1 MKLTEKTLSK
11 EYKFNGKIINLRV
24 DTALLPDG
32 KTAAREVVEHRG
44 GVCVLPLTDKNEILM
59 VRQFRYPY
67 MEELIEIPAGK
78 RDSFEEEPL
87 ACGKRELKEETGL
100 DGAYM
105 EQFHTFSAPERD
117 PRERV
122 ITIAYYALVKIQEV
136 KGGDDAASARW
147 FPLDDIPSLAFDH
160 DYILRMATQRL
171 REQIHFQPIGF
182 ELLPEKFTLKELQL
196 LYEAILGINFD
207 RRNFSKKMLHLEIL
221 TDLEETVWPTP
232 KREAK
237 LYKFNAE
244 KYEELK
250 RKGFR
255 LEF

>member
-1 MKLTEKTLSK
+1 MTNQYC
-11 EYKFNGKIINLRV
+11 YKYPHPAVTTDCVIFGFNGERLQ
-24 DTALLPDG
+24 
-32 KTAAREVVEHRG
+32 
-44 GVCVLPLTDKNEILM
+44 VL
-59 VRQFRYPY
+59 
-67 MEELIEIPAGK
+67 LIERGIEPYKGRWAFPGGFLK
-78 RDSFEEEPL
+78 MDETAEEGAL
-87 ACGKRELKEETGL
+87 RELKEETGL
-100 DGAYM
+100 ENAYI
-105 EQFHTFSAPERD
+105 QQLHTFSDPNRD

-122 ITIAYYALVKIQEV
+122 ITIAYYALVRIQEV
-136 KGGDDAASARW
+136 KGGDDAAAARW
-147 FPLDDIPSLAFDH
+147 FPLDEIPPLAFDH

-182 ELLPEKFTLKELQL
+182 ELLPEKFTIKELQS

-221 TDLEETVWPTP
+221 TELDETVWPTP

-237 LYKFNAE
+237 LYKFNSE

-255 LEF
+255 IEF